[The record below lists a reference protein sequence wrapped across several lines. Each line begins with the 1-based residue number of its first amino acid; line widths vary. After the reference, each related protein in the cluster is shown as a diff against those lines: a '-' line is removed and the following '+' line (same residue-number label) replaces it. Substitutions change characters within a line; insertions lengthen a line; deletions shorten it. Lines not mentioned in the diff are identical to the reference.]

1 MKIKCVKNVS
11 ILKPGIRQLLIE
23 DQSKTG
29 QLFHLLKA
37 HVLINNYL

>member
-1 MKIKCVKNVS
+1 MCEKCVYIKTRNPTV
-11 ILKPGIRQLLIE
+11 IE
-23 DQSKTG
+23 DRSKTG

>member
-1 MKIKCVKNVS
+1 MKTKCVKNVS
-11 ILKPGIRQLLIE
+11 ILKPGIRVIE

-29 QLFHLLKA
+29 QLFHFLKA